1 MRACVHTHRHTFP
14 QGSPIAAI
22 FSLARY
28 FFFYRV
34 NLWWTEKSINLLSAG
49 CNKTAP
55 SLILS
60 RHKQRGWQIKP
71 RAGSCADTGCGL
83 AAILLLTAA
92 GGRFKM
98 GNEKTHDVN
107 ESLRSFEVDDEAPRG
122 IEWGGLTHF
131 GNALCKYKFLV
142 ASNCCVVSHLVRH

>member
-1 MRACVHTHRHTFP
+1 M
-14 QGSPIAAI
+14 
-22 FSLARY
+22 FSLQVCVRVCTHTDTHSLRGHLLLL
-28 FFFYRV
+28 FSPLQVIFFYRA

-83 AAILLLTAA
+83 AVVMLLLTAA
-92 GGRFKM
+92 GGRFKTW
-98 GNEKTHDVN
+98 NEKTHD

-122 IEWGGLTHF
+122 TEWGGLTHF

-142 ASNCCVVSHLVRH
+142 ASNCCV